1 MIRRPPRSTL
11 FPYTTLFRSQ
21 APGFYRFKVGS
32 FTVTTVHDGFR
43 TMPVAG
49 FVLNATL
56 EEVQRVLAES
66 FLPADTYLNI
76 RTATVV
82 DTGRH
87 LVVFDTGDGP
97 QPAGATTGRMMENL
111 RAAGI
116 DPAS

>member
-1 MIRRPPRSTL
+1 MGGRPRLANRGRETSRPP
-11 FPYTTLFRSQ
+11 
-21 APGFYRFKVGS
+21 
-32 FTVTTVHDGFR
+32 
-43 TMPVAG
+43 
-49 FVLNATL
+49 
-56 EEVQRVLAES
+56 
-66 FLPADTYLNI
+66 DTYHNI

-116 DPAS
+116 DPAA